1 MIRFILAAALAL
13 SACGPNTA
21 TGPRVM
27 QGEGDHSMTA
37 PAVKA
42 LADLTFPGIPANM
55 GPGSGGA
62 PDVTGRGPVR
72 TPLESLLVRAIADSG
87 RY

>member
-1 MIRFILAAALAL
+1 MTRLILAAALLL

-21 TGPRVM
+21 TGPRV
-27 QGEGDHSMTA
+27 
-37 PAVKA
+37 
-42 LADLTFPGIPANM
+42 DLPDGPGLGWMSSAAINSLPKPIPANM

-62 PDVTGRGPVR
+62 PIVTGRGPVR
-72 TPLESLLVRAIADSG
+72 TPLESLLVRAIPDSG